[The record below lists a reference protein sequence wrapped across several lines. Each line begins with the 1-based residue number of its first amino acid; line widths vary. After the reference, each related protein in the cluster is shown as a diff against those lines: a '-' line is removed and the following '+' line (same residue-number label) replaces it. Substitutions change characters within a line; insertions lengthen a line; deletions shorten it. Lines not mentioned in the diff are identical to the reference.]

1 MALTNADKEWINM
14 ALAPIKHD
22 TDHINQRLDK
32 INGSVQKHE
41 QIINEA
47 VAERGENRVYQIV
60 EFGKLDKVVEKVD
73 KIDETLMEYKMIK
86 RYPKAF
92 IGMATAFIL
101 WMGWEVLQNF
111 VL

>member
-41 QIINEA
+41 RIINEA
-47 VAERGENRVYQIV
+47 VAERGENRVYQRSEFSKV
-60 EFGKLDKVVEKVD
+60 EKMIKKVD
-73 KIDETLMEYKMIK
+73 KIDENLMEYKVIK
-86 RYPKAF
+86 KYPRAT
-92 IGMATAFIL
+92 IGLTIAIIVL
-101 WMGWEVLQNF
+101 IGWEVIQKF
-111 VL
+111 AI